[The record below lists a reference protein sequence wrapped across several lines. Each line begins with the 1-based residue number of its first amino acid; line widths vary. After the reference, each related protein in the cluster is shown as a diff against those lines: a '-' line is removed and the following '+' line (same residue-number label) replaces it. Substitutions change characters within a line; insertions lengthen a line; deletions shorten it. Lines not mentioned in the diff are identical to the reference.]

1 VEGGVKNNRSNAL
14 IPFSHSE
21 DQENFKLIID
31 ETIRVKISDF
41 VLPNLML
48 DVV

>member
-1 VEGGVKNNRSNAL
+1 VEGGVKNNRSSGL

-21 DQENFKLIID
+21 DQKNFKLIIG
-31 ETIRVKISDF
+31 ETIRVKISDL
-41 VLPNLML
+41 VLPDLML